1 LQAQIEALYAQD
13 RLARAGGRARPARA
27 PRCHRAGRNRL
38 IAKLADEEDR
48 KLLALRA
55 RLPA

>member
-1 LQAQIEALYAQD
+1 M
-13 RLARAGGRARPARA
+13 P
-27 PRCHRAGRNRL
+27 PRWPKPRL